1 MSRINTEAGQR
12 IVSSQLSGPA
22 LLEIFKMIEVQMG
35 VVQAQGNFVQFS
47 FIGNPEELKEGDLIP
62 EIHLSLRPF
71 VGHVIGNPGELVK

>member
-1 MSRINTEAGQR
+1 MSRINTDAAQR

-35 VVQAQGNFVQFS
+35 VVEAQGNFVQFS

-62 EIHLSLRPF
+62 EVHLSLRPF
-71 VGHVIGNPGELVK
+71 VGNVVVNPGELVK